1 MDGGVSSLIVAVI
14 GAAAAG
20 LGLVISK
27 ENKISE
33 FRQGWIDGLRTDMSE
48 LMTFYC
54 QLDGT
59 FINNVT
65 DNTIVDRIN
74 LSASKIRLR
83 LSSNKPT
90 KAEESFLELIS
101 KEVLSSTPT
110 LPPAVFRRHYFKYGS
125 IILKSEWNR
134 VKKGEI
140 KYKICSYMSGAV
152 LLISLS
158 AFLVYFYF
166 HWNLILQFFT
176 S

>member
-1 MDGGVSSLIVAVI
+1 MDGGISSLIVAVI

-33 FRQGWIDGLRTDMSE
+33 FRQAWIDGLRTDMSD

-54 QLDGT
+54 ELDGVL
-59 FINNVT
+59 INDVT
-65 DNTIVDRIN
+65 EKTIVDRIN

-90 KAEESFLELIS
+90 EAEEVFLDLIS
-101 KEVLSSTPT
+101 KEILSGSPT
-110 LPPAVFRRHYFKYGS
+110 LPPAVFKRWYFKYGS

-140 KYKICSYMSGAV
+140 KYKICSYISGAV

-166 HWNLILQFFT
+166 HWKLILQFFI

>member
-1 MDGGVSSLIVAVI
+1 MDGGISSLIVAVI

-33 FRQGWIDGLRTDMSE
+33 FRQAWIDGLRTDMSD

-54 QLDGT
+54 ELDGVL
-59 FINNVT
+59 INDVT
-65 DNTIVDRIN
+65 EKTIVDRIN

-90 KAEESFLELIS
+90 EAEEMFLDLIS
-101 KEVLSSTPT
+101 KEILSGSPT
-110 LPPAVFRRHYFKYGS
+110 LPPAVFKRWYFKYGS

-140 KYKICSYMSGAV
+140 KYKICSYISGAV

-166 HWNLILQFFT
+166 HWKLILQFFI